1 MADVLRLVYRPVR
14 GALRG
19 PRRLFAA
26 LDSSDASRSA
36 GGAAMRRLLGGLFLA
51 YATLLG
57 TKAVLAGS
65 LPSVAHILLAMFGV
79 ALFANLAGRFIRDW
93 TLVLAGVFAYLLAG
107 RYAQGLN
114 MPIYYTPQLDVDRL
128 IGLGNVPS
136 AWLQSHLYHGRTG
149 PLEVFAVA
157 MYVSH
162 FFAPLLLGF
171 YIWLRRMTAAFKEL
185 MFGILATSVL
195 ADIVFVLFPTAP
207 PWLAAQRGLVHVHH
221 LLKQSLADLH
231 VTGMASLIGDS
242 HAYNIVAALPS
253 MHAAF
258 PMIGLIVALRYA
270 LPRWI
275 VLLQAGQFLGVCFSI
290 VYLGDHYVVDAIA
303 GVLFAWAGATIA
315 HRLLARAPRPSLE
328 LRVPQAAEPQ
338 PVVLQSRP

>member
-1 MADVLRLVYRPVR
+1 MADALRLVYRPVR

-19 PRRLFAA
+19 PRRLVAA
-26 LDSSDASRSA
+26 LDSSDASSSA
-36 GGAAMRRLLGGLFLA
+36 GGAAIRRLLGALFIA
-51 YATLLG
+51 YASLLG
-57 TKAVLAGS
+57 VKAILAGS
-65 LPSVAHILLAMFGV
+65 LPSVAHILFAMFGI

-114 MPIYYTPQLDVDRL
+114 MPIYYTPQIDVDRV
-128 IGLGNVPS
+128 IGLGTVPS
-136 AWLQSHLYHGRTG
+136 AWLQAHLYHGRTG
-149 PLEVFAVA
+149 PLEIFAVV

-171 YIWLRRMTAAFKEL
+171 YIWLRRMTDAFKEL

-207 PWLAAQRGLVHVHH
+207 PWLAAEHGLVHVHH

-231 VTGMASLIGDS
+231 LVGMSSLVGDS

-258 PMIGLIVALRYA
+258 PMIGLIVAVRYA

-275 VLLQAGQFLGVCFSI
+275 VLLQAAQFLGVCFSI
-290 VYLGDHYVVDAIA
+290 VYLGDHYVVDALA
-303 GVLFAWAGATIA
+303 GVLFAFAGATLA
-315 HRLLARAPRPSLE
+315 HRLLARAPRRSLR
-328 LRVPQAAEPQ
+328 LHVPQPAEPQ
-338 PVVLQSRP
+338 TVALDSRS